1 MIAMGR
7 IGQPAD
13 ISGAIAALLS
23 DGTGW
28 ITGQRIE
35 VSGGM
40 LL

>member
-1 MIAMGR
+1 V
-7 IGQPAD
+7 IGGHWGLVPKLGKMAVENLAD
-13 ISGAIAALLS
+13 G
-23 DGTGW
+23 GW